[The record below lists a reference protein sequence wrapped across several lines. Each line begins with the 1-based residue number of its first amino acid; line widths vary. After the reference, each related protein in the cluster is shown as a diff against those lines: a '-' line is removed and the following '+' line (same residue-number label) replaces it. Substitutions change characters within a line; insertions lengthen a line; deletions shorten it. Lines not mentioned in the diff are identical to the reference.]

1 MAVCGAEQKTTT
13 FFEGGGP
20 SSFGAVQRTP
30 DNRENEWIESLRRPH
45 MKALALM
52 LLLAGTAVI
61 TACASDHSSP
71 PPIVSSSG
79 RVPTQADIDACNT
92 YAKDQ
97 SNTGN
102 SEVLKDAAIGGVGGA
117 AVGAGGGAIA
127 DGGSGAG
134 KGAAIGAVVGAAA
147 GTLYGLNEKN
157 RNSAG
162 YETAYRNCMAQRGY

>member
-1 MAVCGAEQKTTT
+1 
-13 FFEGGGP
+13 
-20 SSFGAVQRTP
+20 
-30 DNRENEWIESLRRPH
+30 

-52 LLLAGTAVI
+52 LLAGAAVI
-61 TACASDHSSP
+61 TACASSDQRTP

-97 SNTGN
+97 SNTGT